1 MTPVPPIGAHQ
12 LLVLLVQLGV
22 MLGVALVLG
31 RAAVRLGMPA
41 IVGELAAGLILG
53 PSLLQHLTPGP
64 AAWLFPRDAAAQHLL
79 DAVGQLGVL
88 LLVALAGMHIDL
100 PLVRRQASTV
110 IAVSTGGL
118 VVPLLLGVGVAY
130 LLPAP
135 MLGTGDRT
143 LFALFLGVA
152 LCVTALPVIAKML
165 LEMRL
170 LHRDV
175 GQVIVAAAAIVD
187 IAGWFLLS
195 IVSGMVGSG
204 TSGGQVVRS
213 VAYLAMSVGFTAV
226 VARPVVH
233 HCLRSAT
240 RTGEPGVAV
249 AAVVVLVLL
258 SSAGTQ
264 ALGLEPILGAF
275 LCGIL
280 IGSAPLTAPLTP
292 PPDLTSLRTFVIAVL
307 APLFFVCA
315 GQRMDL
321 TALCEPTV
329 LVAGVGVLLVAI
341 GGKFVGAYAGAR
353 LGRLGHWPGLA
364 IAAGLNARGVVEIVI
379 AMAGLRL
386 GVLTT
391 ASFTVIVLVAV
402 VTTIMAA
409 PLLRL
414 AARHLPVTAAEQARE
429 RLLLGPAGEARP

>member
-1 MTPVPPIGAHQ
+1 
-12 LLVLLVQLGV
+12 
-22 MLGVALVLG
+22 
-31 RAAVRLGMPA
+31 
-41 IVGELAAGLILG
+41 
-53 PSLLQHLTPGP
+53 
-64 AAWLFPRDAAAQHLL
+64 
-79 DAVGQLGVL
+79 
-88 LLVALAGMHIDL
+88 
-100 PLVRRQASTV
+100 
-110 IAVSTGGL
+110 
-118 VVPLLLGVGVAY
+118 
-130 LLPAP
+130 
-135 MLGTGDRT
+135 
-143 LFALFLGVA
+143 
-152 LCVTALPVIAKML
+152 
-165 LEMRL
+165 
-170 LHRDV
+170 
-175 GQVIVAAAAIVD
+175 
-187 IAGWFLLS
+187 
-195 IVSGMVGSG
+195 
-204 TSGGQVVRS
+204 
-213 VAYLAMSVGFTAV
+213 MSVGFTAV

-414 AARHLPVTAAEQARE
+414 AARHLAIDRDLLSWPPVTSRSPRRNRPGNGSCSDRPAKHGPENRAAVPPTPC
-429 RLLLGPAGEARP
+429 RLHRAAHHAPACPPSFSRAATSRSQSLFGDR